1 MIITDYYIN
10 QLTANERGVHMSI
23 PKYQQ
28 IKQSLLYEINN
39 GMFQPGDKFYSEAE
53 LKKKYN
59 VSGITAIKALQC
71 LTNEISGKGDIRIK
85 GQTRQDC
92 QVLRYREVQ
101 ERSRTYGSN

>member
-39 GMFQPGDKFYSEAE
+39 GMFQPGDKFYSAGKCNRYFNT
-53 LKKKYN
+53 LYN
-59 VSGITAIKALQC
+59 FII
-71 LTNEISGKGDIRIK
+71 
-85 GQTRQDC
+85 
-92 QVLRYREVQ
+92 
-101 ERSRTYGSN
+101 

>member
-10 QLTANERGVHMSI
+10 QLTANERGGHMSI

-53 LKKKYN
+53 LKK
-59 VSGITAIKALQC
+59 I
-71 LTNEISGKGDIRIK
+71 
-85 GQTRQDC
+85 
-92 QVLRYREVQ
+92 
-101 ERSRTYGSN
+101 

>member
-1 MIITDYYIN
+1 MRLSAEISAGYEETFRHIGGRLWTFGLKRKEIIDMIITDYYIN

-53 LKKKYN
+53 LKKK
-59 VSGITAIKALQC
+59 I
-71 LTNEISGKGDIRIK
+71 
-85 GQTRQDC
+85 
-92 QVLRYREVQ
+92 
-101 ERSRTYGSN
+101 